1 MKLTTQEIEGLE
13 KRRQNWCGCFADFLI
28 DELNRERE
36 AAENRHEQKLMELR
50 GRCWSKWG
58 GAAGAFGH
66 WLENVP
72 LHAPVKP
79 VWEARP
85 QFGDNWYVKDQFNN
99 VAAENIICES
109 LANQIAEML
118 NNQEAK

>member
-1 MKLTTQEIEGLE
+1 MKLTTQEELDGLE
-13 KRRQNWCGCFADFLI
+13 KRWQNWCFLLSN
-28 DELNRERE
+28 EFNRERE
-36 AAENRHEQKLMELR
+36 AAEKRHEAELAELR
-50 GRCWSKWG
+50 ERCWSKWG

-66 WLENVP
+66 CLRDVP

-99 VAAENIICES
+99 VAADNIHSES
-109 LANQIAEML
+109 IAQQIAEML
-118 NNQEAK
+118 NKQEAK